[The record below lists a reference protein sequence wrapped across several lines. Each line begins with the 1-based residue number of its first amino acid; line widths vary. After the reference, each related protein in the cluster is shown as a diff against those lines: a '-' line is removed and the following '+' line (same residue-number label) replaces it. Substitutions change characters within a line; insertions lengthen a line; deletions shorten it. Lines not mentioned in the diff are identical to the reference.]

1 MLSPE
6 QIALMTWLEQQSE
19 PKSKAQ
25 MEEASAPG
33 YTSDRVEEMRTQGL
47 LTRKLD
53 IGMHGDIGAIYVV
66 SDRGKAALLEIE
78 QKRNQQAE
86 EERRYETQRQ
96 QTETQ
101 IGLSRQQ
108 TRLTLIQTVIALVSF
123 IAGLVVEH
131 YVGLLGLLTGLF
143 GG

>member
-1 MLSPE
+1 MFSPE
-6 QIALMTWLEQQSE
+6 QIALMTWLIQQPE
-19 PKSKAQ
+19 PVSKAQ
-25 MEEASAPG
+25 MEEVNAPG
-33 YTSDRVEEMRTQGL
+33 YTSDRVEEMRAEGWLKRT
-47 LTRKLD
+47 LD
-53 IGMHGDIGAIYVV
+53 IGMHGDIIGRYEV
-66 SDRGKAALLEIE
+66 SDKGKAALLEIE

-86 EERRYETQRQ
+86 EERRYEIQRQ

-108 TRLTLIQTVIALVSF
+108 TRLMLIQTVIALVSF

>member
-25 MEEASAPG
+25 MDEAGAPG

>member
-19 PKSKAQ
+19 PQSKAQ
-25 MEEASAPG
+25 MEEAGAPG
-33 YTSDRVEEMRTQGL
+33 YTSDRVEEMRTQEL
-47 LTRKLD
+47 LKRRTRFDL
-53 IGMHGDIGAIYVV
+53 HGRYWGIYEV
-66 SDRGKAALLEIE
+66 SDKGKAALLEIE

-86 EERRYETQRQ
+86 EERRYEIQRQ

-108 TRLTLIQTVIALVSF
+108 TRLMLIQTVIALVSF

>member
-47 LTRKLD
+47 LKR
-53 IGMHGDIGAIYVV
+53 GMGFDLHGRHFGIYEV
-66 SDRGKAALLEIE
+66 SDKGKAALLEIE

-86 EERRYETQRQ
+86 EERRYEIQRQ

-101 IGLSRQQ
+101 ISLSRQQ